1 MATRAIHPDLVTS
14 LMNYDPFRVVH
25 LIRFEKPQNPAQVGA
40 LIKGVDTDYTF
51 ITDAPFDIVYDDGA
65 VDLDG
70 NPLTPPGTDGNIYR
84 ANKLVNLGTVNENI
98 QARASNL
105 SMTLDASSLGTI
117 VDVAA
122 TFTSVN
128 GKMVTT
134 TNLSELGFQEGDKI
148 FLNKTGSTGNLALDL
163 QTHDNAGKYIRIE
176 SFTDEGRSITFT
188 DINGMTAVATAKNYT
203 IALAAEE
210 LNILIAAKTGGTYTN
225 YINREVFIYRAHLNS
240 ENVIIGTPYV
250 YFKGITSGCSIVE
263 KPNSSQIK
271 WTLSSHW
278 GDFLRVQGRLTDD
291 EEHRALQPDSTVDIA
306 SVLRP
311 AYASDLGFLHANRAI
326 NVLATYN
333 VKVDK
338 IRTARG
344 DDLQEYTEDETREVD
359 LRFNPQAKMLP
370 VVYGVRKID
379 SFPIFVDTDKTN
391 ASFVYKADALCEGPI
406 ASIFDILIDDT
417 TTICVNKLDFD
428 LRSVESEAV
437 ELQCFGR
444 QDRGDTLN
452 SYDSATG
459 NVTQFDYNGVT
470 IETTLGPNAPFN
482 SDSFTKTVFQTTPTG
497 ASNSETVNATGIL
510 HERTHSFIDPMNVH
524 ITFHAGKA
532 NQKADN
538 TLVEIASDS
547 GFKTQDPIYYAGKE
561 LYWGPSHQ
569 VLDTAYV
576 AGKYVIKEGETSL
589 PSMSYVV
596 RGRNPECYNYDGSYK
611 QSTESNLTN
620 ASHTQFNLN
629 DSVTLH
635 KTSGNG
641 AIGSTFTIVDKW
653 STFDINGDI
662 DYRFRLSPRLS
673 PSILLDGTTPI
684 TNFYMKKSNN
694 ARWHMQTWDAAETS
708 TTVAE
713 ALVIT
718 GMAASQFVQSSNGIG
733 TKLNI
738 PGAGFIPER
747 YALNQPGAIIGMYN
761 AADISAAAPSYAGF
775 SFSNSNSID
784 NIPLPYSASY
794 GTANNITGLYIK
806 NAIALNG
813 AANQAVANF
822 YVGKKVTLQHAI
834 SGGGVFK
841 QERTIISY
849 DNGSGVAMVDE
860 PWAYNFMPAIG
871 DKFTIGSIGDKRV
884 TINPAMQLLDYL
896 TNERYGKGL
905 DVDKDIDV
913 SSFLS
918 AARECDTRSE
928 VTLQVVSS
936 ANIIVGETWE
946 LSTSASSNNLNQFRG
961 TVSRVETSTELGAA
975 FGAFNWKQITFT
987 DCVGKAATKWN
998 NWKEFQAG
1006 EFYWYD
1012 KCLYRA
1018 PSAGVITTTPN
1029 GSTNK
1034 YTTSLYLR
1042 QVGGSNK
1049 NTQVSVATI
1058 YSANGNP
1065 IVKKWDSRASN
1076 FSASGYSIYDS
1087 DDVKYWK
1094 YLGWDSSEQ
1103 RNVTRHQMNQIVDT
1117 QSPIFS
1123 NINKML
1129 KQFNGMLR
1137 YSVGKYELDIKS
1149 KKPVLVDPERISE
1162 DDIIGTIKLA
1172 DKGLKNSKNYVTASI
1187 LDPANG
1193 FQARTVS
1200 FFNSDYLKEDKGI
1213 QKKAQYSLPGVTNY
1227 FNARF
1232 NIKQFLDES
1241 RYGLEIQFTM
1251 APRGLLLL
1259 SGNIIDI
1266 TYPRFGYTNKS
1277 FRITNINFK
1286 NDGLVDIT
1294 ASEHDDSAYVIVAEG
1309 GGYGIAPDPNTPPL
1323 GRPNPPTGLGASQV
1337 QLGEIIL
1344 TWQNTDAFSETTHL
1358 VEIWRGNTINF
1369 LGLAGDF
1376 DATNTTIVEA
1386 DRAKLIGSCRVEEFR
1401 DSYTEN
1407 ESTDPTARY
1416 YWIRYQVKTPSSRA
1430 GSRFISISSVY
1441 HPRSNQAGVSGL
1453 ALGMNTNRLV
1463 SVSAGTTL
1471 FQYDTAAS
1479 TVTNPSTGQTTVT
1492 ALPVNI
1498 SAGGT
1503 IEYTWVLKTA
1513 AGATLSAG
1521 SQTGSSPTYIY
1532 SPPTLSAQNS
1542 GGSGQ
1547 ASGSLADLP
1556 QTLDVSFTDTINS
1569 GLSNQQ
1575 IFTSNT
1581 ASISFA
1587 GVRTV
1592 INGSIGSDG
1601 STYTPTNGTHN
1612 FAADAT
1618 GAITDVASFSSA
1630 IRVFD
1635 GTNVLVYDQ
1644 QSPYAAN
1651 SFSLGT
1657 GFINILPAPVGSQ
1670 ASVLPVLDQTTGII
1684 TISAVSGSGSF
1695 LTDPTVNQVSFD
1707 IDVFKNDQSTTV
1719 AAARFK
1725 FSLTK
1730 TRDSSTANVR
1740 GGSVFVFDVSSSTIT
1755 AGEVDT
1761 WGTAGVLTGT
1771 AGGALAVKVA
1781 GLVITESPDNTLRQ
1795 NDQITLTDESRTAT
1809 VEGEAGVSTPIAGT
1823 RIYAGTSAVT
1833 SDVSAQASS
1842 FSSLVVET
1850 FDGSVI
1856 VSGTLSGDVLASN
1869 TVLTNQLVVGNKIKL
1884 GTSSSN
1890 LSGIFH
1896 TAGKNYYADTD
1907 SGFFLQNV
1915 PTTAAQTAIGLDDAG
1930 NQFPVGVRLNLGGA
1944 QNFIKWDGTGLEVA
1958 GTITLSPL
1966 STYESQTGA
1975 TPTSIITVLNGAAA
1989 SNAALD
1995 AIAADDKVTPSEK
2008 QITKVLYDA
2017 VLREY
2022 TGIIAQADDLIAA
2035 LPAGVLLTDLT
2046 ADRTAYFND
2055 YTSLVAY
2062 MTSVTSPM
2070 TTAGNRGALID
2081 LTSTTEIHRATW
2093 QGKWDNYYQEKSDLR
2108 EMMDFLDS
2116 DALAAIAND
2125 DKITPSEAVQ
2135 AYALWKKEETA
2146 HTQLLADYYNGGA
2159 PYYWHSYPAYSGNNA
2174 FTFPTLYRRYDE
2186 GTATQTALV
2195 VNGLRLAQEKF
2206 KQLQVYLG
2214 LTAGRTWTQ
2223 GPSASSPKQLGTLS
2237 VTYGPLQSLTDT
2249 YNLANPPTGARNGND
2264 AIQGTGRTL
2273 WNRMWQECYDA
2284 RHGYRTVLEWYRE
2297 GLILDSTEE
2306 LADMAADNKITP
2318 AEKQSALILKN
2329 GIATEYNEVR
2339 VPADVYYTEYR
2350 DFLRGVYIS
2359 GGQSYSQA
2367 DALAAAITDATA
2379 WGIARTNYNTKFLN
2393 WADYIQ
2399 HILNEGGNSGNTGT
2413 NASNMGTT
2421 WDLDA
2426 SNSYSAVNGGGKARW
2441 NARWSEYYQAKEAL
2455 RKEIAA
2461 YEKVRHDGQNT
2472 NINVAAQKAGTQTGA
2487 SRAQVNQYGMVV
2499 FSGNIKRVKIGDLV
2513 NL

>member
-25 LIRFEKPQNPAQVGA
+25 LIRFEKPQNPDIVGA
-40 LIKGVDTDYTF
+40 LIKGVDSDYTF

-70 NPLTPPGTDGNIYR
+70 NPLTPTGTDGNIYR

-176 SFTDEGRSITFT
+176 SFTDEGKSITFT

-210 LNILIAAKTGGTYTN
+210 LNILIADKTGGTYTN

-291 EEHRALQPDSTVDIA
+291 EEHRALQPDNTVDIA

-379 SFPIFVDTDKTN
+379 SFPIFVDTDKSD
-391 ASFVYKADALCEGPI
+391 ASIVYKADALCEGPI

-428 LRSVESEAV
+428 LRSVESDAV

-497 ASNSETVNATGIL
+497 ASDSETGNATGIL

-538 TLVEIASDS
+538 TLVEIANNPSDS
-547 GFKTQDPIYYAGKE
+547 NFTTQDPIYYAGKE

-620 ASHTQFNLN
+620 AIHTQFNLN

-708 TTVAE
+708 TIVAE

-718 GMAASQFVQSSNGIG
+718 GMVASQFVQSSNGIG
-733 TKLNI
+733 TKLVVSGTGNT
-738 PGAGFIPER
+738 PER
-747 YALNQPGAIIGMYN
+747 YALNQPGVIIGMYN

-775 SFSNSNSID
+775 SFNTSTQTID

-849 DNGSGVAMVDE
+849 DNTYGVAMVDE
-860 PWAYNFMPAIG
+860 PWAYNFMPALG

-905 DVDKDIDV
+905 DIDKDIDV

-928 VTLQVVSS
+928 VTVLITPG
-936 ANIIVGETWE
+936 ANINVGETYE
-946 LSTSASSNNLNQFRG
+946 MSTSSGSTTINQFRG
-961 TVSRVETSTELGAA
+961 TVSRVETDAELGSA
-975 FGAFNWKQITFT
+975 FGTTGPFNWKQVTFT
-987 DCVGKAATKWN
+987 DCVGKVATKWN
-998 NWKEFQAG
+998 NWKYFQAG

-1012 KCLYRA
+1012 KCFYRA
-1018 PSAGVITTTPN
+1018 SSAGVITTTPN
-1029 GSTNK
+1029 PQDGNK
-1034 YTTSLYLR
+1034 YTSTVYLR
-1042 QVGGSNK
+1042 QVGGSKVYGISKDN
-1049 NTQVSVATI
+1049 V

-1076 FSASGYSIYDS
+1076 FSASGYGIYDS

-1149 KKPVLVDPERISE
+1149 KKPTLVDPERISE

-1323 GRPNPPTGLGASQV
+1323 GRPNPPTNLAASQV

-1344 TWQNTDAFSETTHL
+1344 VWNNTDAFSETTHEI
-1358 VEIWRGNTINF
+1358 EIWRGNSINF
-1369 LGLAGDF
+1369 LGAPAPF
-1376 DATNTTIVEA
+1376 NANNTTIVEA
-1386 DRAKLIGSCRVEEFR
+1386 DRAKRIGSCRVEEFR

-1407 ESTDPTARY
+1407 ESTDPTLRY
-1416 YWIRYQVKTPSSRA
+1416 YWIRYQVKTPSNRA
-1430 GSRFISISSVY
+1430 GSRFINVASVY
-1441 HPRSNQAGVSGL
+1441 EPRSNLAGVPGL

-1471 FQYDTAAS
+1471 FQYNTATS
-1479 TVTNPSTGQTTVT
+1479 RVTNPATGQTTVT

-1498 SAGGT
+1498 SDEANV
-1503 IEYTWVLKTA
+1503 EYTWVLKDASGTA
-1513 AGATLSAG
+1513 LSYPG
-1521 SQTGSSPTYIY
+1521 SGQTGSSDTYIY
-1532 SPPTLSAQNS
+1532 SPPTEALQNS
-1542 GGSGQ
+1542 GGRGQ
-1547 ASGSLADLP
+1547 ASGTLANLP

-1592 INGSIGSDG
+1592 INGSIGADG
-1601 STYTPTNGTHN
+1601 QTYTPTNGTHN

-1618 GAITDVASFSSA
+1618 GAITDVASFSSF

-1635 GTNVLVYDQ
+1635 GTDVLVYKP
-1644 QSPYAAN
+1644 QSTATDG
-1651 SFSLGT
+1651 FSLGP
-1657 GFINILPAPVGSQ
+1657 GFDSILPAAVGGQ
-1670 ASVLPVLDQTTGII
+1670 ASVLPVLDQSNGKI
-1684 TISAVSGSGSF
+1684 TISAASGSGSF
-1695 LTDPTVNQVSFD
+1695 LTNPAVNQVSFQ
-1707 IDVFKNDQSTTV
+1707 IDVFDNSIGHALDTNPPAIPTAV
-1719 AAARFK
+1719 FE
-1725 FSLTK
+1725 FNLTK
-1730 TRDSSTANVR
+1730 SLDASAVR
-1740 GGSVFVFDVSSSTIT
+1740 GGSIFTFETSSTAQIDAT
-1755 AGEVDT
+1755 SAAKWAGTLDN
-1761 WGTAGVLTGT
+1761 A
-1771 AGGALAVKVA
+1771 AAAAVA
-1781 GLVITESPDNTLRQ
+1781 GAVIAASPDNTLRQ
-1795 NDQITLTDESRTAT
+1795 NDRITVTDNSNE
-1809 VEGEAGVSTPIAGT
+1809 IAGT

-1833 SDVSAQASS
+1833 SAASVQASS

-1856 VSGTLSGDVLASN
+1856 VTGTLSGNRLAAN
-1869 TVLTNQLVVGNKIKL
+1869 TVLTNELVVGNKIKL

-1944 QNFIKWDGTGLEVA
+1944 QNFVKWDGFGLEVA
-1958 GTITLSPL
+1958 GTISLSPL
-1966 STYESQTGA
+1966 STYESQTGNN
-1975 TPTSIITVLNGAAA
+1975 TITTLPIGNIVGQ
-1989 SNAALD
+1989 LD
-1995 AIAADDKVTPSEK
+1995 NLADDE
-2008 QITKVLYDA
+2008 
-2017 VLREY
+2017 
-2022 TGIIAQADDLIAA
+2022 
-2035 LPAGVLLTDLT
+2035 
-2046 ADRTAYFND
+2046 
-2055 YTSLVAY
+2055 
-2062 MTSVTSPM
+2062 
-2070 TTAGNRGALID
+2070 
-2081 LTSTTEIHRATW
+2081 
-2093 QGKWDNYYQEKSDLR
+2093 
-2108 EMMDFLDS
+2108 
-2116 DALAAIAND
+2116 
-2125 DKITPSEAVQ
+2125 KITPSEAVA
-2135 AYALWKKEETA
+2135 AYALWEAELTR
-2146 HTQLLADYYNGGA
+2146 HTQIIDDWANAGTPYFWDDYDAYVDVNGVSQPAYDHDVDEDIRTPGGA
-2159 PYYWHSYPAYSGNNA
+2159 VIASNGVRKAEEK
-2174 FTFPTLYRRYDE
+2174 LY
-2186 GTATQTALV
+2186 
-2195 VNGLRLAQEKF
+2195 
-2206 KQLQVYLG
+2206 QLQVYLG
-2214 LTAGRTWTQ
+2214 IRVGFVWYN
-2223 GPSASSPKQLGTLS
+2223 GPATNTNSTPGQPGGSTPVNLGTIGT
-2237 VTYGPLQSLTDT
+2237 TYGPLQSLTNT
-2249 YNLANPPTGARNGND
+2249 YDLSYNSGEITVGQGANPVNGATYKISEVGTTNWGQLGLSTSAFAGATFTANSTTATGTGKAFKNTPRNGSDLINTVGD
-2264 AIQGTGRTL
+2264 TGRTL
-2273 WNRMWQECYDA
+2273 WNRMWEECYQA
-2284 RHGYRTVLEWYRE
+2284 RKGLRNALEYHRQNKIDE
-2297 GLILDSTEE
+2297 NNALVSDISS
-2306 LADMAADNKITP
+2306 DNKITP
-2318 AEKQSALILKN
+2318 SEKQQLKLLQKEIIDMHSTIQTNATEAIGDIGGITFVDYFITLAQQAINAGTGGATGVATNQALIAGLTIEDDKSAYDTAYN
-2329 GIATEYNEVR
+2329 LWNRFTTFPIGVSIA
-2339 VPADVYYTEYR
+2339 
-2350 DFLRGVYIS
+2350 
-2359 GGQSYSQA
+2359 
-2367 DALAAAITDATA
+2367 
-2379 WGIARTNYNTKFLN
+2379 
-2393 WADYIQ
+2393 
-2399 HILNEGGNSGNTGT
+2399 
-2413 NASNMGTT
+2413 
-2421 WDLDA
+2421 LDA
-2426 SNSYSAVNGGGKARW
+2426 SQLNLTTTLGTPISNNTSVNPRFNHSRASWDALWANLYEARAQLIKSTQYL
-2441 NARWSEYYQAKEAL
+2441 NNFITSIADGRA
-2455 RKEIAA
+2455 IAA
-2461 YEKVRHDGQNT
+2461 AKT
-2472 NINVAAQKAGTQTGA
+2472 AGTA
-2487 SRAQVNQYGMVV
+2487 HVNLVSSAEVNQYGMVV
-2499 FSGNIKRVKIGDLV
+2499 FSGNTKRVKIGDLV